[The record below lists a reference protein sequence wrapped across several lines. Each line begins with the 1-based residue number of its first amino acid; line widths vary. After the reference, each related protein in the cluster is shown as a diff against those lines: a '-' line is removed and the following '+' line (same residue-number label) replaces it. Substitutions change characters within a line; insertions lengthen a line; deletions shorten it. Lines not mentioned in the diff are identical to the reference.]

1 MGEFKWSTSL
11 SQLRKVW
18 WCGVH
23 FGSSK
28 QDRETSPRQVFC
40 AGKVYMLAAGRGS
53 GWQGRAGSWMMM
65 YYVQKEDLRD
75 RSRCRKKS
83 RLK

>member
-1 MGEFKWSTSL
+1 MCILAVASRTEKPHL
-11 SQLRKVW
+11 PK
-18 WCGVH
+18 
-23 FGSSK
+23 
-28 QDRETSPRQVFC
+28 QVF
-40 AGKVYMLAAGRGS
+40 ALERFMLAAGRGS